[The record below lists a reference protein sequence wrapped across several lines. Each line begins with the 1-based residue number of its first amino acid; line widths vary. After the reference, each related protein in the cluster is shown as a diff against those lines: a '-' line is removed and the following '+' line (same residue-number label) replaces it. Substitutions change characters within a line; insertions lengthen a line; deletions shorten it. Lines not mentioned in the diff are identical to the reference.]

1 MIGSTRKSLPH
12 RLLRDNAGTG
22 VMELALALP
31 VLLLLLLGT
40 IDTSRMIADK
50 LDMEQAAQRTTDYA
64 LAKRPD
70 SSNGTYLQ
78 NEAASAAG
86 VPTSDVTVDIWLECD
101 GVRQTDFS
109 TACAA
114 GQQQARYAS
123 VTIDKP
129 VATLFNWSSL
139 ASFFGSKVLPASV
152 TVQGDS
158 VVRFQ

>member
-1 MIGSTRKSLPH
+1 MARRTAETLLPA
-12 RLLRDNAGTG
+12 LLRDRTGTS
-22 VMELALALP
+22 VMELGLMMP
-31 VLLLLLLGT
+31 ILLMLLLGT
-40 IDTSRMIADK
+40 IDASRMVAAK

-78 NEAASAAG
+78 TEAASAAN
-86 VPTSDVTVDIWLECD
+86 VPASDVTVDIYLECD

-109 TACAA
+109 SACA
-114 GQQQARYAS
+114 GSQQQARFAS
-123 VTIDKP
+123 VVIDKP
-129 VATLFNWSSL
+129 VNTLFDWSALS
-139 ASFFGSKVLPASV
+139 SVVGSNLLPSTI